1 MNIIKIEHT
10 FDNVTTKE
18 AGTMVHNESR
28 LLELI
33 QEHENP
39 EQAIALAIK
48 VFSAFLEQL
57 EACPEPQAACPPES
71 S

>member
-1 MNIIKIEHT
+1 
-10 FDNVTTKE
+10 
-18 AGTMVHNESR
+18 MVHNETR
-28 LLELI
+28 LFELI

-39 EQAIALAIK
+39 EHAIALAIK

-57 EACPEPQAACPPES
+57 EAYPEPQAACPPES

>member
-1 MNIIKIEHT
+1 
-10 FDNVTTKE
+10 
-18 AGTMVHNESR
+18 MVHNEAR
-28 LLELI
+28 LFELI

-39 EQAIALAIK
+39 EQAIELAIK

-57 EACPEPQAACPPES
+57 EAYPEPQTVCPLES